1 MRRVLCLIFIVSKL
15 SAACP
20 DSSEKM
26 DGEVFSQIGK
36 RVDQLERIV
45 CDLDQS
51 TGETLPI
58 QNHFVQLVIQK
69 NSVCDDLSKTFMNYF
84 MQKRLERSDPFLERK
99 LVALHGIIYLIGQIK
114 ESQDRTHLM
123 KLKREIASYKK
134 LILSPRQKLKLDYKK
149 APRRAKP
156 RYQNY

>member
-1 MRRVLCLIFIVSKL
+1 
-15 SAACP
+15 
-20 DSSEKM
+20 M
-26 DGEVFSQIGK
+26 DVEVFSQIGK
-36 RVDQLERIV
+36 TIDQLERIV

-69 NSVCDDLSKTFMNYF
+69 NSVCDDLSKTFMSYF

-114 ESQDRTHLM
+114 ETPERALLM
-123 KLKREIASYKK
+123 KLKREVAGYKK
-134 LILSPRQKLKLDYKK
+134 LIISARPNLKLDYKK

-156 RYQNY
+156 RYQSY